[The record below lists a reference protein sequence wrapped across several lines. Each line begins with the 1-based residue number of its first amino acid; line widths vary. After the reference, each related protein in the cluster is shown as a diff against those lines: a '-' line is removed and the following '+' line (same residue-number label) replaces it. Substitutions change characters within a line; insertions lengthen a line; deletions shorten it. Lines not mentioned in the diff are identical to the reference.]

1 MLTFALDKKPSLR
14 RLSWGATLAKHYH
27 TVSTGEHN
35 LVRTSIVEV
44 GALGAANT
52 WSHHLRLMI
61 TGACM
66 GDALSDFSDVEDSS
80 TRINGGCWVR
90 WIHTVNT
97 ATSVSNG
104 FLLPSGPTLS
114 WSFVLKHI
122 RLPFVG

>member
-35 LVRTSIVEV
+35 L
-44 GALGAANT
+44 
-52 WSHHLRLMI
+52 
-61 TGACM
+61 
-66 GDALSDFSDVEDSS
+66 
-80 TRINGGCWVR
+80 GGCWVR